1 MKKWNRPCLT
11 RINTAELKSLVAAN
25 ARSICQR
32 FFVR

>member
-11 RINTAELKSLVAAN
+11 RINASELNSLVAAN
-25 ARSICQR
+25 SRSLCIY